1 MKRLVL
7 ILLICIM
14 PSMVIG
20 QEAGQITDPAN
31 VKSDVFSRIRQAA
44 SNVRTLAGEFTQ
56 EKHLEMLENAPVS
69 KGRFFFQNPDR
80 LRWEVYEPAAMGF
93 IVDGEKGKRWKG
105 RSGARQ
111 SFDLK
116 KEPVIRIISDQ
127 VFAWARADFERLEA
141 GYDITVMGEGPV
153 TLKLV
158 PLSVTEKK
166 YLEYIKLVFSPED
179 DYVTAIEVHES
190 GGDYT
195 RITFV
200 GMAVNTPL
208 QEDTF

>member
-1 MKRLVL
+1 MKRFIFTIL
-7 ILLICIM
+7 ILFVPFLALC
-14 PSMVIG
+14 
-20 QEAGQITDPAN
+20 QEAGEAIGPAAAKADILN
-31 VKSDVFSRIRQAA
+31 RIRQAA
-44 SNVRTLAGEFTQ
+44 STVRTLAGEFTQ

-111 SFDLK
+111 PFDLK
-116 KEPVIRIISDQ
+116 KEPVIRIISSQ

-141 GYDITVMGEGPV
+141 GYEITVLETGPAV
-153 TLKLV
+153 LKLV
-158 PLSVTEKK
+158 PLSATEKK
-166 YLEYIKLVFSPED
+166 YLDYIKLVFSPAE
-179 DYVTAIEVHES
+179 DYVTAIEIHET

-195 RITFV
+195 TISFID
-200 GMAVNTPL
+200 MAVNMPL
-208 QEDTF
+208 REDTF

>member
-1 MKRLVL
+1 MNRLIFVIL
-7 ILLICIM
+7 ILIIPFSALC
-14 PSMVIG
+14 
-20 QEAGQITDPAN
+20 QETQEPPATEAI
-31 VKSDVFSRIRQAA
+31 KADVFSRIRQAA
-44 SNVRTLAGEFTQ
+44 STVRTLAGEFTQ

-93 IVDGEKGKRWKG
+93 IVDGDKGKRWKG
-105 RSGARQ
+105 QSGARQ

-116 KEPVIRIISDQ
+116 KEPVIKIISDQ
-127 VFAWARADFERLEA
+127 VFAWARADFERLGA

-158 PLSVTEKK
+158 PLSATEKK

-179 DYVTAIEVHES
+179 DYVIAIEVHES

-195 RITFV
+195 LITFV
-200 GMAVNTPL
+200 GMAVNTLL
-208 QEDTF
+208 QEDAF

>member
-1 MKRLVL
+1 MKRL
-7 ILLICIM
+7 ILLSIILLM
-14 PSMVIG
+14 PSMAFC
-20 QEAGQITDPAN
+20 QETGETANPAIEKAGI
-31 VKSDVFSRIRQAA
+31 FSRIKQAA
-44 SNVRTLAGEFTQ
+44 STVRTLAGEFTQ

-93 IVDGEKGKRWKG
+93 IVDGDKGKRWKG
-105 RSGARQ
+105 QSGPRQ

-116 KEPVIRIISDQ
+116 KEPVIRIITDQ
-127 VFAWARADFERLEA
+127 VFAWARADFERLET
-141 GYDITVMGEGPV
+141 GYDITILEENPV

-158 PLSVTEKK
+158 PLSAAEKK
-166 YLEYIKLVFSPED
+166 YLDFIRLVFSPEE
-179 DYVTAIEVHES
+179 DYVSAIEIHEA

-195 RITFV
+195 RISFID
-200 GMAVNTPL
+200 MAVNMPL

>member
-1 MKRLVL
+1 MG
-7 ILLICIM
+7 IC
-14 PSMVIG
+14 
-20 QEAGQITDPAN
+20 QEAGQITHPAN
-31 VKSDVFSRIRQAA
+31 VKSDVFSRIKQAA
-44 SNVRTLAGEFTQ
+44 STVRTLAGEFTQ

-93 IVDGEKGKRWKG
+93 IVDGDKGKRWKG

-141 GYDITVMGEGPV
+141 GYDITVLGENPV
-153 TLKLV
+153 NLKLV
-158 PLSVTEKK
+158 PLSATEKK
-166 YLEYIKLVFSPED
+166 YLDYIKLIFSPAE
-179 DYVTAIEVHES
+179 DYVSAIEIHEA

-195 RITFV
+195 RISFID
-200 GMAVNTPL
+200 MAVNMPL

>member
-7 ILLICIM
+7 IILVSIM
-14 PSMVIG
+14 PSMVIC
-20 QEAGQITDPAN
+20 QEAGQITDPAS
-31 VKSDVFSRIRQAA
+31 VKSDVFTRIRQAA
-44 SNVRTLAGEFTQ
+44 STVRTLAGEFTQ

-105 RSGARQ
+105 QSGARQ

-116 KEPVIRIISDQ
+116 KDPVIRIISDQ

-141 GYDITVMGEGPV
+141 GYDITVLGEDPV
-153 TLKLV
+153 SLKLV
-158 PLSVTEKK
+158 PLSATEKK
-166 YLEYIKLVFSPED
+166 YLDHIKLIFSPAE
-179 DYVTAIEVHES
+179 DYVSAIEIHEA

-195 RITFV
+195 RISFID
-200 GMAVNTPL
+200 MAVNMPL